1 MRTRFFYSF
10 IIVCL
15 ALSVADISAQVEKQV
30 TGAKGEGIL
39 AGRVSESE
47 ARAEALSKAKVEAL
61 RKAGITES
69 LNSYQMLF
77 KSEANNN
84 FSEFF
89 SSDVQTE
96 IQGAVK
102 NYTIVSERRKSYDHY
117 FAIEVTID
125 ATVVMYDTRP
135 DPGFSIRI
143 DGIKPIYNS
152 GENLEFS
159 IMSTKDCY
167 LHIFNIA
174 QDYAALMYPNFF
186 EKEKLIQSGVKAK
199 FPFGF
204 NQYELSKDGK
214 EPEFN
219 RLVFVFTK
227 QPIKYLHIDGDDQ
240 VTSSEKIFSWV
251 YGMTP
256 DKRIVQYQTFTI
268 R

>member
-1 MRTRFFYSF
+1 MSTIYG
-10 IIVCL
+10 
-15 ALSVADISAQVEKQV
+15 QVEKQV
-30 TGAKGEGIL
+30 VGAKGEGIL
-39 AGRVSESE
+39 AGRISESD

-84 FSEFF
+84 FTEFF

-102 NYTIVSERRKSYDHY
+102 DYTIVSERRKSYEHY

-125 ATVVMYDTRP
+125 ATVVIYDTRP
-135 DPGFSIRI
+135 DPTFSVRI

-159 IMSTKDCY
+159 IMSTKECY

-174 QDYAALMYPNFF
+174 DEYAALMYPNLY
-186 EKEKLIQSGVKAK
+186 EKEKKIDPGVKAV
-199 FPFGF
+199 FPFGY
-204 NQYELSKDGK
+204 NQYELSKEGK
-214 EPEFN
+214 DPEFN

-227 QPIKYLHIDGDDQ
+227 QPIKYLFTNGDDQ

-268 R
+268 RWTTINEDKHAQQTRAA

>member
-1 MRTRFFYSF
+1 MKPF
-10 IIVCL
+10 IP
-15 ALSVADISAQVEKQV
+15 ALLLFLVLPVSGIFAQVEKKI
-30 TGAKGEGIL
+30 TGATGEGII
-39 AGRVSESE
+39 AGRVSESD
-47 ARAEALSKAKVEAL
+47 ARAEALSKAKIEAL

-69 LNSYQMLF
+69 LSSYQMLF
-77 KSEANNN
+77 KSESENN

-102 NYTIVSERRKSYDHY
+102 EYVIVNERRKSHEHY

-125 ATVVMYDTRP
+125 ATVVIYDTKP
-135 DPGFSIRI
+135 DPTFSVRI
-143 DGIKPIYNS
+143 DGIKQLYES
-152 GENLEFS
+152 GEKLEFS

-174 QDYAALMYPNFF
+174 DNYAALMYPNAY
-186 EKEKLIQSGVKAK
+186 EQEKLISSGVKAV
-199 FPFGF
+199 FPFGY
-204 NQYELSKDGK
+204 NNYELSKEGI

-227 QPIKYLHIDGDDQ
+227 QPLKYLFIDGEDQ
-240 VTSSEKIFSWV
+240 ITTSEKIFSRV

>member
-15 ALSVADISAQVEKQV
+15 ALSVADIHAQVEKQV

-102 NYTIVSERRKSYDHY
+102 DYTIVSERRKSYEHY

-125 ATVVMYDTRP
+125 ATVVIYDTRP
-135 DPGFSIRI
+135 DPTFNVRI
-143 DGIKPIYNS
+143 EGIKTIYEV
-152 GENLEFS
+152 GELLSFK
-159 IMSTKDCY
+159 ILSTQDCH
-167 LHIFNIA
+167 LHIFSIDDNIA
-174 QDYAALMYPNFF
+174 SLTYPNPH
-186 EKEKLIQSGVKAK
+186 EPSKIIKAGVAVE
-199 FPFGF
+199 FPFNGR
-204 NQYELSKDGK
+204 YELTKEGK
-214 EPEFN
+214 EPLFN

-227 QPIKYLHIDGDDQ
+227 LPVTFLNHQGEDQ
-240 VTSSEKIFSWV
+240 LTSSEKIFSWV